1 MPKPPKPIK
10 NLDNLISQA
19 HALQLEPALQ
29 AILKPYPIPQGW
41 SAYSV
46 LFRYRKQHQLYQDAK
61 DPGTK
66 KFWREAIERLEPAV
80 KAIAQHLEDTTNG

>member
-1 MPKPPKPIK
+1 MSKPIK
-10 NLDNLISQA
+10 NLDKLISEA

-29 AILKPYPIPQGW
+29 AVLKPYPIPQEW

-46 LFRYRKQHQLYQDAK
+46 LIRYRKQHQLYQDAK

-66 KFWREAIERLEPAV
+66 KFWREAIEILEPVV
-80 KAIAQHLEDTTNG
+80 KAIAQHLEDSTHA